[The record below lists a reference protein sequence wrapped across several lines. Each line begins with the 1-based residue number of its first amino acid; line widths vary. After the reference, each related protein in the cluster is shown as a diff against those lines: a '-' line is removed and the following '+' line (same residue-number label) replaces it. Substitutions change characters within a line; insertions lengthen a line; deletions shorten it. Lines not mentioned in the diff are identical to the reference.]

1 MNVIE
6 TVDLTKKYGQF
17 VANDRINVAIPQGQ
31 ITAIVG
37 ENGAGKTTLM
47 NMFYGLLRPTDGKLM
62 VKGREVQ
69 FSSPLE
75 AIDLGLG
82 MVHQHFKLVPSLTV
96 FENIVLGVEMNRAVN
111 LFNKLKVKSPLIDKR
126 GERQAVQELIDSH
139 KLELN
144 ADDLVKDLSVGEQQR
159 VEILKMLYRNVD
171 ILIFDEPTSALTPQ
185 EVDELLHNFKELKKQ
200 GKTVIFITHKLR
212 EVMEA
217 SDQVIVLKRGRVVGS
232 MPTRETSPEVIARLM
247 VGRDVL
253 LTVEKDE
260 MEEDWESRPVVYE
273 VKNLATEVAPGVKC
287 PRNISFS
294 IRSGEI
300 LGIAGVEGNGQSEL
314 VKVLSGL
321 MEAVEGTVHLDGQDV
336 TNKWPD
342 ELRRAGLGI
351 IPEDRYAQGLCR
363 EMRVAENLVSGRLAD
378 TDFCRRGL
386 LRKQSINR
394 YRDELVQKYDI
405 RLSDRDCTVS
415 ALSGGNAQKVI
426 IAREFDAE
434 PKVLIACQPTRGV
447 DIGSIEFIHNKILAL
462 KRKDRAVLLVSSE
475 LSEVMSLSDR
485 ILVMYKGEIVGE
497 VDGRDADT
505 EQIGLLMAGITPHQP
520 AAAGGEQG

>member
-200 GKTVIFITHKLR
+200 GKNHHLHHPQT
-212 EVMEA
+212 A
-217 SDQVIVLKRGRVVGS
+217 GSDGSKR
-232 MPTRETSPEVIARLM
+232 
-247 VGRDVL
+247 
-253 LTVEKDE
+253 
-260 MEEDWESRPVVYE
+260 
-273 VKNLATEVAPGVKC
+273 PGH
-287 PRNISFS
+287 RAQN
-294 IRSGEI
+294 G
-300 LGIAGVEGNGQSEL
+300 AG
-314 VKVLSGL
+314 
-321 MEAVEGTVHLDGQDV
+321 
-336 TNKWPD
+336 
-342 ELRRAGLGI
+342 
-351 IPEDRYAQGLCR
+351 
-363 EMRVAENLVSGRLAD
+363 
-378 TDFCRRGL
+378 
-386 LRKQSINR
+386 
-394 YRDELVQKYDI
+394 
-405 RLSDRDCTVS
+405 
-415 ALSGGNAQKVI
+415 
-426 IAREFDAE
+426 
-434 PKVLIACQPTRGV
+434 
-447 DIGSIEFIHNKILAL
+447 
-462 KRKDRAVLLVSSE
+462 
-475 LSEVMSLSDR
+475 
-485 ILVMYKGEIVGE
+485 
-497 VDGRDADT
+497 
-505 EQIGLLMAGITPHQP
+505 
-520 AAAGGEQG
+520 